1 MIAKKNGDH
10 TPPMAGLIPQSFID
24 DLLSR
29 ADIVDVI
36 DKRVALKKSGKN
48 YSACCPFHNEK
59 SPSFSVQPE
68 KQFYYCFGCGAGGNA
83 IGFIMN
89 FDSVDFPQAV
99 ESLARDNGME
109 VPREESKAATKRRA
123 ENADLYTLLE
133 EANSYYQLQLRKHEG
148 RASAVDYLKQ
158 RGVSGTIARD
168 FGIGYAPPGWD
179 NLLKAC
185 ASTPERENNLL
196 KAGMVIERETG
207 QGSGQSGGS
216 QFKGYDRFRHR
227 IMFPIR
233 DARGRTI
240 AFGGRVLGD
249 DKPKYLNSPETPVFH
264 KGSELYG
271 LFEARKSTNKL
282 SRLLIVEGYM
292 DVIALAQMDIR
303 YAVAT
308 LGTATS
314 GAHLTR
320 LFRMVPEVVFCFDGD
335 KAGRT
340 AAWRALEATLP
351 QMEDGRQV
359 RFLFLPEGEDPDTLV
374 RKVGQAAFETL
385 IDNATPLEQFFFDKL
400 SAELDLDSH
409 QGRGKLREL
418 AQPLITQLPE
428 GVFALLMR
436 EQLAQRLGIGVDAL
450 NALIEK
456 AAAAESRTQAPPQSY
471 ADQGVGQSAPPAN
484 FGGDE
489 FNTYS
494 LQKSGPSGGQTGHRS
509 NGQRGWQNSSR
520 LNPAPMIKRA
530 PSSLKAIQLLLG
542 NPEIALDCKSDIA
555 PLSDCSDTTTA
566 VLAKLI
572 EMVHG
577 DPQIDTY
584 ALLGYCAGTEF
595 YSELTQLLRQEKIT
609 PVEGTGSEFIEIVDR
624 LLQKAE
630 QEQRI
635 AKMREELARKRSEL
649 LRNTPQNDELSEPG
663 RSASGEAID
672 GGVSAAESDEWARS
686 APLSEPPPF
695 IDFSD
700 D

>member
-1 MIAKKNGDH
+1 
-10 TPPMAGLIPQSFID
+10 MAGMIPQSFID
-24 DLLSR
+24 DLLAR
-29 ADIVDVI
+29 VDIVDVI
-36 DKRVALKKSGKN
+36 DARTTLKKTGKN
-48 YSACCPFHNEK
+48 YSGLCPFHNEK
-59 SPSFSVQPE
+59 TPSFSVEPE

-83 IGFIMN
+83 IGFVMN
-89 FDSVDFPQAV
+89 YENLDFPDAIENIAAQM
-99 ESLARDNGME
+99 GIE
-109 VPREESKAATKRRA
+109 VPREESSVSQKVREKNQSIYDVLQQSAR
-123 ENADLYTLLE
+123 
-133 EANSYYQLQLRKHEG
+133 YYQAQLRQHPQ
-148 RASAVDYLKQ
+148 RTHAVEYLKS
-158 RGVSGTIARD
+158 RGLSGEIARD
-168 FGIGYAPPGWD
+168 FALGYAPPGWG
-179 NLLKAC
+179 NLLQAIGTSEQQKKA
-185 ASTPERENNLL
+185 LL
-196 KAGMVIERETG
+196 NAGMLIENPDNK
-207 QGSGQSGGS
+207 SHPL
-216 QFKGYDRFRHR
+216 YDRFRDR
-227 IMFPIR
+227 IIYPIR
-233 DARGRTI
+233 DSRGRII

-271 LFEARKSTNKL
+271 LFEARKSTKKL

-400 SAELDLDSH
+400 SSELDLDSH

-436 EQLAQRLGIGVDAL
+436 EQLAQRIGIGVDAL

-456 AAAAESRTQAPPQSY
+456 AAATESHTQAPPQNY
-471 ADQGVGQSAPPAN
+471 AYQGADEGGGQSEPYAN
-484 FGGDE
+484 FGGS
-489 FNTYS
+489 NANGYS
-494 LQKSGPSGGQTGHRS
+494 LKKGAPSGGQTGHRS
-509 NGQRGWQNSSR
+509 NGQRGWQSPR
-520 LNPAPMIKRA
+520 INPVPMIKRA

-542 NPEIALDCKSDIA
+542 NPEIALDYKSDIA
-555 PLSDCSDTTTA
+555 PLMSSSDTTTA

-572 EMVHG
+572 EMVHS

-609 PVEGTGSEFIEIVDR
+609 P
-624 LLQKAE
+624 
-630 QEQRI
+630 
-635 AKMREELARKRSEL
+635 
-649 LRNTPQNDELSEPG
+649 
-663 RSASGEAID
+663 
-672 GGVSAAESDEWARS
+672 
-686 APLSEPPPF
+686 
-695 IDFSD
+695 
-700 D
+700 

>member
-1 MIAKKNGDH
+1 
-10 TPPMAGLIPQSFID
+10 MAGLIPQSFID

-123 ENADLYTLLE
+123 ETADLYTLLE
-133 EANSYYQLQLRKHEG
+133 EANNYYQLQLRKHEG
-148 RASAVDYLKQ
+148 RTSAVDYLKK
-158 RGVSGTIARD
+158 RGVSGAIARD

-271 LFEARKSTNKL
+271 LFEARKSTKKL

-320 LFRMVPEVVFCFDGD
+320 LFRIVPEVVFCFDGD

-400 SAELDLDSH
+400 SSELDLDSH

-436 EQLAQRLGIGVDAL
+436 EQLAQRIGIGVDAL

-456 AAAAESRTQAPPQSY
+456 AAATESHTQAPPQSFAY
-471 ADQGVGQSAPPAN
+471 QGAAEGGGQSEPYAS
-484 FGGDE
+484 FGDSTV
-489 FNTYS
+489 NSYS
-494 LQKSGPSGGQTGHRS
+494 LQKGAPSGGQTGHRS
-509 NGQRGWQNSSR
+509 NGQRGWQSR
-520 LNPAPMIKRA
+520 AHLNPAPMIKRA

-555 PLSDCSDTTTA
+555 PLMSSSDTTTA
-566 VLAKLI
+566 VLSKLI

-609 PVEGTGSEFIEIVDR
+609 PVEGTGSEFVEIVDR

-635 AKMREELARKRSEL
+635 ARMREELSRKRSEL
-649 LRNTPQNDELSEPG
+649 LGNTPRNASLTETVQ
-663 RSASGEAID
+663 SASGDAND
-672 GGVSAAESDEWARS
+672 DGVSAAESEEWARS

-695 IDFSD
+695 TDFSD

>member
-1 MIAKKNGDH
+1 
-10 TPPMAGLIPQSFID
+10 MAGLIPQSFID

-123 ENADLYTLLE
+123 ETADLYTLLE

-148 RASAVDYLKQ
+148 RTSAVDYLKK
-158 RGVSGTIARD
+158 RGVSGAIARD

-185 ASTPERENNLL
+185 ASTPERESNLL

-271 LFEARKSTNKL
+271 LFEARKSTKKL

-320 LFRMVPEVVFCFDGD
+320 LFRIVPEVVFCFDGD

-385 IDNATPLEQFFFDKL
+385 IDIATPLEQFFFDKL
-400 SAELDLDSH
+400 SSELDLDSH

-456 AAAAESRTQAPPQSY
+456 VAATESRTQAPPQSY
-471 ADQGVGQSAPPAN
+471 AYQGADESAGQSEPYAS
-484 FGGDE
+484 FGDSTVNG
-489 FNTYS
+489 YS
-494 LQKSGPSGGQTGHRS
+494 LQKGASSGGQTGHRS
-509 NGQRGWQNSSR
+509 NGQRGWQSSPR

-542 NPEIALDCKSDIA
+542 NPEIALDCKSDLA
-555 PLSDCSDTTTA
+555 PLMNSSDTTTA

-609 PVEGTGSEFIEIVDR
+609 PVEGTGSEFVEIVDR

-635 AKMREELARKRSEL
+635 ARMREELSLKRSEL
-649 LRNTPQNDELSEPG
+649 LRNSPQNASLTESAQ
-663 RSASGEAID
+663 SASSDAND
-672 GGVSAAESDEWARS
+672 DGVSTAESDEWARS
-686 APLSEPPPF
+686 APLNEPPPF
-695 IDFSD
+695 MDFGD

>member
-1 MIAKKNGDH
+1 
-10 TPPMAGLIPQSFID
+10 MAGLIPQSFID

-123 ENADLYTLLE
+123 ETADLYTLLE

-148 RASAVDYLKQ
+148 RTSAVDYLKK
-158 RGVSGTIARD
+158 RGVSGAIARD

-185 ASTPERENNLL
+185 ASTPERESNLL

-271 LFEARKSTNKL
+271 LFEARKSTKKL

-320 LFRMVPEVVFCFDGD
+320 LFRIVPEVVFCFDGD

-400 SAELDLDSH
+400 SSELDLDSH

-456 AAAAESRTQAPPQSY
+456 VAATESRTQAPPQSY
-471 ADQGVGQSAPPAN
+471 AYQGADESAGQSEPYAS
-484 FGGDE
+484 FGDSTVNG
-489 FNTYS
+489 YS
-494 LQKSGPSGGQTGHRS
+494 LQKGASSGGQTGHRS
-509 NGQRGWQNSSR
+509 NGQRGWQSSPR

-542 NPEIALDCKSDIA
+542 NPEIALDCKSDLA
-555 PLSDCSDTTTA
+555 PLMNSSDTTTA

-609 PVEGTGSEFIEIVDR
+609 PVEGTGSEFVEIVDR

-635 AKMREELARKRSEL
+635 ARMREELSLKRSEL
-649 LRNTPQNDELSEPG
+649 LRNSPQNASLTESAQ
-663 RSASGEAID
+663 SASSDAND
-672 GGVSAAESDEWARS
+672 DGVSTAESDEWARS
-686 APLSEPPPF
+686 APLNEPPPF
-695 IDFSD
+695 MDFGD

>member
-1 MIAKKNGDH
+1 
-10 TPPMAGLIPQSFID
+10 MAGLIPQSFID

-123 ENADLYTLLE
+123 ETADLYTLLE

-148 RASAVDYLKQ
+148 RTSAVDYLKK
-158 RGVSGTIARD
+158 RGVSGAIARD

-271 LFEARKSTNKL
+271 LFEARKSTKKL

-400 SAELDLDSH
+400 SSELDLDSH

-456 AAAAESRTQAPPQSY
+456 VAATESRTQAPPQSY
-471 ADQGVGQSAPPAN
+471 AYQGADESAGQSEPYAS
-484 FGGDE
+484 FGDSTVNG
-489 FNTYS
+489 YL
-494 LQKSGPSGGQTGHRS
+494 LQKGASSGGQTGHRS
-509 NGQRGWQNSSR
+509 NGQRGWQSSPR

-542 NPEIALDCKSDIA
+542 NPEIALDCKSDLA
-555 PLSDCSDTTTA
+555 PLMNSSDTTTA

-609 PVEGTGSEFIEIVDR
+609 PVEGTGSEFVEIVDR

-635 AKMREELARKRSEL
+635 ARMREELSLKRSEL
-649 LRNTPQNDELSEPG
+649 LRNSPQNASLTESAQ
-663 RSASGEAID
+663 SASSDAND
-672 GGVSAAESDEWARS
+672 DGVSTAESDEWARS
-686 APLSEPPPF
+686 APLNEPPPF
-695 IDFSD
+695 MDFGD

>member
-1 MIAKKNGDH
+1 
-10 TPPMAGLIPQSFID
+10 MAGLIPQSFID

-123 ENADLYTLLE
+123 ETADLYTLLE

-148 RASAVDYLKQ
+148 RTSAVDYLKK
-158 RGVSGTIARD
+158 RGVSGAIARD

-207 QGSGQSGGS
+207 QGSSQSAGS

-271 LFEARKSTNKL
+271 LFEARKSTKKL

-400 SAELDLDSH
+400 SSELDLDSH

-436 EQLAQRLGIGVDAL
+436 EQLAQRIGIGVDAL

-456 AAAAESRTQAPPQSY
+456 DAATESHTQAPPQSY
-471 ADQGVGQSAPPAN
+471 AYQGADNGGGQSEPYAN
-484 FGGDE
+484 FGGS
-489 FNTYS
+489 NINGYS
-494 LQKSGPSGGQTGHRS
+494 LKKGAPSGGQTGHRS
-509 NGQRGWQNSSR
+509 NGQRGWQSPR
-520 LNPAPMIKRA
+520 INPVPMIKRA

-542 NPEIALDCKSDIA
+542 NPEIALDYKSDIA
-555 PLSDCSDTTTA
+555 PLMSSSDTTTA

-572 EMVHG
+572 EMVHS

-609 PVEGTGSEFIEIVDR
+609 PVEGTGSEFVEIVDR

-635 AKMREELARKRSEL
+635 ARMREELSRKRSEL
-649 LRNTPQNDELSEPG
+649 LQNTPQNASLTETVQ
-663 RSASGEAID
+663 SASGDAND
-672 GGVSAAESDEWARS
+672 DGVSAAESEEWARS
-686 APLSEPPPF
+686 APLSDPPPF
-695 IDFSD
+695 MDFSD